1 MKHRTRGLAGLAAAA
16 LVLLAAT
23 TAFGYAGEVAGAVT
37 VGGPGGTLQ
46 CGVPITVSATIVD
59 SAGKPIEGQPVDWT
73 IASSPSSADTINAT
87 PTTTDANGV
96 ATTTVTLACVAGNR
110 EIRATADGVSGG
122 AVLGVTAA
130 GLPRTSTVPGEV
142 PVDVSLVATLLAVLA
157 VLAGGGTMVRRLVL
171 NPR

>member
-23 TAFGYAGEVAGAVT
+23 TAFGYAGEAAAVVT

-59 SAGKPIEGQPVDWT
+59 SAGKPIEGQPVAWT
-73 IASSPSSADTINAT
+73 SGSTPSSADQINST

-110 EIRATADGVSGG
+110 QIRATADDVSGG
-122 AVLGVTAA
+122 AVLGVTAS
-130 GLPRTSTVPGEV
+130 GLPRASTVPDGAPTGTPPIV
-142 PVDVSLVATLLAVLA
+142 PLIAVLA
-157 VLAGGGTMVRRLVL
+157 VLVGAGILVRRLVL